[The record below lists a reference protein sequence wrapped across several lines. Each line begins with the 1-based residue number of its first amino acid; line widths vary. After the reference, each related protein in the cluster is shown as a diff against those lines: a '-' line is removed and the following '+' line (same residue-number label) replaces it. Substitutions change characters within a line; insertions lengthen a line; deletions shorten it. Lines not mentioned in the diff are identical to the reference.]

1 MEELWNI
8 VLKERK
14 TGYDHRKP
22 KKRQK
27 KSKKL
32 TPNSLQKRDKN
43 IKKLFENSPMNTKI
57 DNQQII
63 INIPTAVSSEI

>member
-1 MEELWNI
+1 M
-8 VLKERK
+8 KE
-14 TGYDHRKP
+14 KP
-22 KKRQK
+22 NYYAVIPSEVRY
-27 KSKKL
+27 SKKL

-43 IKKLFENSPMNTKI
+43 IKKLFENSTMNTKI